1 MAQTEYIVPVKLITL
16 NERINQEFMKLK
28 LPLTDKLQKAVEE
41 LPEETDAEVFVLQHI
56 IKVSSAITI
65 ADENDQE
72 NLEKAGKIS
81 KLMKKFNDAVD
92 GWAKQSK
99 EDADALRDRINKRRD
114 QLKTLI
120 AEVKAN
126 VDPKLEAIKLQTEK
140 KMKEQ
145 EDALNERYIKRYDTF
160 VSKGMVYNGIKKRFE
175 VPGHPAAHITEDEMR
190 LWDSEQ
196 LKKKF
201 MEDIVPT
208 LMVATMAT
216 ATQTRVEPEQ
226 EKPVLG
232 EQFVNTNQ
240 ARLSELCGLFGTR
253 IEDNYFMF
261 PSGAGLKVD
270 SLYLYS
276 QDKYRDII
284 ARERQLA
291 VTPEND
297 VVPNP
302 ASVVGE
308 DSTLSEKLAAD
319 LVLLTKAYNDVQA
332 ILDLKLHSEM
342 MRHGLNVFRPKTEWV
357 LSGLKGM
364 INDCKKAE
372 EGRHL

>member
-1 MAQTEYIVPVKLITL
+1 MAQTEYIVPAKLITL
-16 NERINQEFMKLK
+16 NERVNQEFGRLK
-28 LPLTDKLQKAVEE
+28 LPLTDKLQKAVDQ

-56 IKVSSAITI
+56 IKVSASITI
-65 ADENDQE
+65 ADENDQD
-72 NLEKAGKIS
+72 NLEKASKIS
-81 KLMKKFNDAVD
+81 KLMKKFNGAVD

-99 EDADALRDRINKRRD
+99 EDADAFRDRINKRRD
-114 QLKTLI
+114 ELKTLI
-120 AEVKAN
+120 AQAKAN

-175 VPGHPAAHITEDEMR
+175 VPGHPAAHITDDELR

-208 LMVATMAT
+208 LTVATMAN
-216 ATQTRVEPEQ
+216 AAEKRAEPVST
-226 EKPVLG
+226 KPVL
-232 EQFVNTNQ
+232 EQRFIEVNQ
-240 ARLSELCGLFGTR
+240 SRLSELCGLFGTR
-253 IEDNYFMF
+253 IEDGYFMF
-261 PSGAGLKVD
+261 PSGSGLGVD
-270 SLYLYS
+270 SLYLYD
-276 QDKYRDII
+276 QGNYMDII
-284 ARERQLA
+284 ARERQLRI
-291 VTPEND
+291 TPEND

-302 ASVVGE
+302 ASVITD
-308 DSTLSEKLAAD
+308 DSPLSEKLAAD

-372 EGRHL
+372 EAR

>member
-1 MAQTEYIVPVKLITL
+1 MAQTEYIVPAKLITL
-16 NERINQEFMKLK
+16 NERVNQEFGRLK
-28 LPLTDKLQKAVEE
+28 LPLTDKLQKAVDQ

-56 IKVSSAITI
+56 IKVSANITI
-65 ADENDQE
+65 ADENDQD
-72 NLEKAGKIS
+72 NLEKASKIS
-81 KLMKKFNDAVD
+81 KLMKKFNGAVD

-99 EDADALRDRINKRRD
+99 EDADAFRDRINKRRD
-114 QLKTLI
+114 ELKTLI
-120 AEVKAN
+120 AQAKAN

-175 VPGHPAAHITEDEMR
+175 VPGHPAAHITDDELR

-208 LMVATMAT
+208 LTVATMAN
-216 ATQTRVEPEQ
+216 AAEKRAEPVST
-226 EKPVLG
+226 KPVL
-232 EQFVNTNQ
+232 EQRFIEVNQ
-240 ARLSELCGLFGTR
+240 SRLSELCGLFGTR
-253 IEDNYFMF
+253 IEDGYFMF
-261 PSGAGLKVD
+261 PSGSGLGVD
-270 SLYLYS
+270 SLYLYD
-276 QDKYRDII
+276 QGNYMDII
-284 ARERQLA
+284 ARERQLRI
-291 VTPEND
+291 TPEND

-302 ASVVGE
+302 ASVITD
-308 DSTLSEKLAAD
+308 DSPLSEKLAAD

-372 EGRHL
+372 EAR